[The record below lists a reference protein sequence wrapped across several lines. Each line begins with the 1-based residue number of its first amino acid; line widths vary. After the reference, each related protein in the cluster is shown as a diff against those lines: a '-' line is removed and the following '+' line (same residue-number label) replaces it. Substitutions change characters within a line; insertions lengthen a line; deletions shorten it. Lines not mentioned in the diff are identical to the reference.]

1 MRTAFSKLKETVDV
15 NDTHAI
21 NFAKW
26 TGFHAS
32 IKFVLRHK
40 PPDVSETS
48 TGVLA
53 YLEGQLSGI
62 SLGSPMDHKLE
73 QQSSKLFNQEEQIR
87 NPPIRN
93 QPINRHN
100 KANRLFK

>member
-26 TGFHAS
+26 TEFHAS
-32 IKFVLRHK
+32 IKVVLRHK

-53 YLEGQLSGI
+53 YLERQLSCI
-62 SLGSPMDHKLE
+62 SPGSPMDKLE
-73 QQSSKLFNQEEQIR
+73 QQSRKLFNQEEQIR
-87 NPPIRN
+87 NQPIRVD
-93 QPINRHN
+93 RRS
-100 KANRLFK
+100 KAHQLFK